1 MGSESG
7 SRSTGI
13 PFTAPFTFPCRILP
27 SGEALLIE
35 AFSTY
40 LCSIGLRMESWGSL
54 GLKARVTEARLLAT
68 KTPLLFTQ
76 TESAGTLGVPTE
88 MPDTND
94 AVISLKT
101 S

>member
-1 MGSESG
+1 
-7 SRSTGI
+7 
-13 PFTAPFTFPCRILP
+13 
-27 SGEALLIE
+27 
-35 AFSTY
+35 
-40 LCSIGLRMESWGSL
+40 MESWGSL
-54 GLKARVTEARLLAT
+54 GLKARVKEARLLAA

-76 TESAGTLGVPTE
+76 TESAGTLEVPTE